1 MRDLDRI
8 KEVREF
14 SITGPQ
20 LTSLVASALMLA
32 AAVFAIGFQLGR
44 LNSPVDLALL
54 EPLGDS
60 EQDAGTLLAEMLAEK
75 EQTLTSTAAQ
85 APAQLS
91 ASDESRPS
99 EPVEPVEPVEPE
111 LAAREAEEPEATDA
125 APAKP
130 VLTADE
136 LRTVGDEPVVTE
148 PVPTLKTQDAG
159 APKLV
164 VEKIERSFPEEA
176 EAPPGRAP
184 EPVAVVEVVEPAKPA
199 VPDTSLPGAPAGT
212 GYTVQVGAFESI
224 EEAADTLRA
233 LKSKGHDAFHVSAR
247 VNGKTYH
254 RVRVGL
260 YPSGSEA
267 DEAAK
272 RLAGATP
279 HGTFVTQQP

>member
-14 SITGPQ
+14 SVTGPQ
-20 LTSLVASALMLA
+20 LTSLLASALVFA

-54 EPLGDS
+54 EPLGDA

-75 EQTLTSTAAQ
+75 DQTLASTAV
-85 APAQLS
+85 PVSAQLS
-91 ASDESRPS
+91 ASDESRP
-99 EPVEPVEPVEPE
+99 VEAAETAEAE
-111 LAAREAEEPEATDA
+111 LFAEEAEEPDA
-125 APAKP
+125 APEKP
-130 VLTADE
+130 GLTADE
-136 LRTVGDEPVVTE
+136 LRVVGDEPVVAE
-148 PVPTLKTQDAG
+148 LVSPLETQNAG
-159 APKLV
+159 NPKLV
-164 VEKIERSFPEEA
+164 VEKIERSFPEEP
-176 EAPPGRAP
+176 ETSPEPTP

-199 VPDTSLPGAPAGT
+199 PPATSLPGAPAGT

-224 EEAADTLRA
+224 EEAAETLRT
-233 LKSKGHDAFHVSAR
+233 LQSRGHDAFHVSAR
-247 VNGKTYH
+247 INGKTYH

-260 YPSGSEA
+260 YPSRLAA
-267 DEAAK
+267 DDAAK